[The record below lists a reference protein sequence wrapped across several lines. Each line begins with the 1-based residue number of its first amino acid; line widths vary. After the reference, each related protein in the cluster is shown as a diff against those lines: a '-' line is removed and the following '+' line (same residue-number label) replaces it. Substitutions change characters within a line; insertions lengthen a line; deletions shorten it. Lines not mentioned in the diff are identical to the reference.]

1 MTINRRQFLGY
12 MGAGAAMTALPVL
25 RARAANPHVVV
36 VGGGFGGATCTK
48 YLRRYDNAINITLIE
63 PNAQYITCPGSN
75 WVLGGLREMDRL
87 TQNYTGLK
95 AHNVKHVAARV
106 ERIDAAKRRVRLDNG
121 DDLSYDRLVVAPG
134 IDFIWGSIEGYDA
147 QAAEQIPH
155 AYKAGAQTTLLR
167 KQLLDMPDGGT
178 VLISVPGDPFRC
190 PPGPYERVSMI
201 AHYLK
206 THKPKSK
213 ILVLD
218 VKDKFSKQG
227 LFQAAWQELYPGMI
241 EWVPGSAGGKV
252 ERIDVAK
259 RTVYTQEGL
268 ESHHGDVINLIC
280 PHRAGTLAQDAGLAD
295 ASGWCPI
302 DQKTFESTAAAED
315 PRHRRR
321 LHRRRHAQVRPFGQQ
336 SGQDVRRRDRR
347 PAERTGGADP
357 LARQYL
363 LQPGR
368 AELWHLRRC
377 GLSPQGWRYHG
388 GRRLRRREPRR
399 CERPVPPARSTLCR
413 RLVYE
418 YHRGQFRLIGLR
430 RGGEK

>member
-48 YLRRYDNAINITLIE
+48 YLRRYDNAIDITLIE
-63 PNAQYITCPGSN
+63 PNAQYITCPASN

-167 KQLLDMPDGGT
+167 KQLLDMRDGGT

-218 VKDKFSKQG
+218 VKEKFSKQG
-227 LFQAAWQELYPGMI
+227 LFQAAWQELYPGLI
-241 EWVPGSAGGKV
+241 EWVPGSVGGKV

-302 DQKTFESTAAAED
+302 DQKSFESTLQPKIHVIGDACIAGAMPKSGHSANNQAKMCAAAIVALLNEQEVPIPSHVNTCYSLVAPNYGISVAAVYHLKD
-315 PRHRRR
+315 G
-321 LHRRRHAQVRPFGQQ
+321 AITAVEG
-336 SGQDVRRRDRR
+336 SGGVS
-347 PAERTGGADP
+347 PADAN
-357 LARQYL
+357 A
-363 LQPGR
+363 
-368 AELWHLRRC
+368 
-377 GLSPQGWRYHG
+377 
-388 GRRLRRREPRR
+388 
-399 CERPVPPARSTLCR
+399 
-413 RLVYE
+413 
-418 YHRGQFRLIGLR
+418 QFRQREALYAEGWYASITADSFG
-430 RGGEK
+430 